1 MAEQQSKGF
10 MHKISKRAFA
20 PLAQAVVTAATAYL
34 TKKGME
40 VWRDKIQPKIEE
52 RGGARSVAKE
62 TVETAKKSA
71 KETVETAKETV
82 EAVTEKAGVASTSSS
97 NRETERKQREKR
109 RTQRRNALEK
119 SGSS

>member
-10 MHKISKRAFA
+10 MHKVSKRALA
-20 PLAQAVVTAATAYL
+20 PLAQAAVTAGTAYL

-62 TVETAKKSA
+62 TVETAK
-71 KETVETAKETV
+71 ETVETVA
-82 EAVTEKAGVASTSSS
+82 EKAGVTSTSSS

>member
-1 MAEQQSKGF
+1 MPEQQSKGF
-10 MHKISKRAFA
+10 MHKISKRALA
-20 PLAQAVVTAATAYL
+20 PLAQAVVTAGTAYL

-40 VWRDKIQPKIEE
+40 VWQDKIQPKIEE

-62 TVETAKKSA
+62 TVETAK
-71 KETVETAKETV
+71 ETVETVA
-82 EAVTEKAGVASTSSS
+82 EKAGVTSTSSS